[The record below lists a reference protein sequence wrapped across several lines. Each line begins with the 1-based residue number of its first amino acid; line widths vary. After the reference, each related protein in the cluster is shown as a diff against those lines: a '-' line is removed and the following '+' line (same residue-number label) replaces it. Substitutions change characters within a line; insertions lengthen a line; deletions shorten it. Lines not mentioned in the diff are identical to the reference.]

1 MQKRISRPV
10 AYLLMTLLCMSACGK
25 KDITQTSAESPAH
38 NAAVLLHA
46 EAAEAG
52 SGEDIGTSSS
62 DDESGE
68 DTGTSDSDDE
78 AGKDT
83 GTPASDDGT
92 GADHAAAPGSSEDG
106 LHAEPLPGD
115 EDFRVHG
122 IYVTA
127 AVAGIDRV
135 NDLITLADETEI
147 NAFVID
153 IKNDFGEITY
163 QMDTPTVQA
172 AESVAI
178 YIADMEGLIAKC
190 KEHNIYLIARIVS
203 FKDSHL
209 ASAMPEYALHTADGK
224 VYRDNS
230 GVAWLNPYEPGVW
243 DYLMEI
249 AAEAA
254 RIGFDEVQFDYIRF
268 STDRR
273 MEQVVFGEAAQNRT
287 KIDII
292 NDFTAYAYEK
302 LSALPVA
309 VSADVF
315 GSIIDSSIDQAAVG
329 QNYAAMAANLDVI
342 CPMLYPS
349 HYGAGA
355 YRIRIP
361 DAQPYDTVFAA
372 LGASRTALGQYGRDT
387 IYSLT
392 KNGLPL
398 HASVRPW
405 LQAFTATWVS
415 GHIEYGRNEIQEQIQ
430 AVYDSGYDEWI
441 LWNASSRYD
450 RAWFT
455 DEDRIP
461 SE

>member
-38 NAAVLLHA
+38 NAAALLHA
-46 EAAEAG
+46 EAADAG
-52 SGEDIGTSSS
+52 SGEDVGTSDSDDEAGEDIGTSSS
-62 DDESGE
+62 DDGSG
-68 DTGTSDSDDE
+68 SDN
-78 AGKDT
+78 
-83 GTPASDDGT
+83 
-92 GADHAAAPGSSEDG
+92 AAAPGSSEDG

-178 YIADMEGLIAKC
+178 YIPDMEGLIAKC

-273 MEQVVFGEAAQNRT
+273 MEQVVFGEAAENRT

-415 GHIEYGRNEIQEQIQ
+415 GHIEYGRNEIQAQIQ

>member
-10 AYLLMTLLCMSACGK
+10 AYLLMILLCMSACGK

-38 NAAVLLHA
+38 NAAALLHA
-46 EAAEAG
+46 EAADTG

-62 DDESGE
+62 DNKSGEDVGTSASDDESGE
-68 DTGTSDSDDE
+68 NTGTS
-78 AGKDT
+78 
-83 GTPASDDGT
+83 ASDDGS
-92 GADHAAAPGSSEDG
+92 GADNAAPGSSEDR

-178 YIADMEGLIAKC
+178 YIPDMEGLIAKC

-209 ASAMPEYALHTADGK
+209 ASVMPEYALHTTDGK

-249 AAEAA
+249 ATEAA

-273 MEQVVFGEAAQNRT
+273 MGQVVFGDAAQNRT

-372 LGASRTALGQYGRDT
+372 LGASRTALGQYGGDT

-398 HASVRPW
+398 HANVRPW
-405 LQAFTATWVS
+405 LQAFTATWVN
-415 GHIEYGRNEIQEQIQ
+415 GHIEYGRNEVQAQIQ

-450 RAWFT
+450 RAWFV
-455 DEDRIP
+455 DEDQIP